1 MGLAVLVLA
10 GCGFRLQGETPLPFK
25 TMSIT
30 IPENTQFGADIRR
43 AIKASSPNT
52 EIIELDDLNN
62 AFKSVD
68 PNNTQEVASA
78 NLSKM
83 SLLNT
88 STEAQ
93 LQQVSELRTA
103 RAVSLNAQGRVE
115 EFELTLQ
122 YTIRLIDSKGQVIL
136 PDTTF
141 TSVREMPYDDRFAQA
156 FAIEQATMF
165 KDMQKGLV
173 SRIMR
178 RITSQDVI
186 ERTRNLSRTGTPGN
200 NDVPAQVVTPSLRN
214 EPVVPQQLLMPSLTP
229 NPVLSQ

>member
-156 FAIEQATMF
+156 FATEQATMF
-165 KDMQKGLV
+165 KDMQRGLV

-186 ERTRNLSRTGTPGN
+186 ERSRNLARTGTPEK
-200 NDVPAQVVTPSLRN
+200 NDVPAQVVSPSLRN
-214 EPVVPQQLLMPSLTP
+214 EPVVPEQLRMPSLTP

>member
-68 PNNTQEVASA
+68 PNNTQDVASA

-186 ERTRNLSRTGTPGN
+186 ERARNLSRTGTPGN

>member
-52 EIIELDDLNN
+52 EIIELDDLNK
-62 AFKSVD
+62 AFQDVD
-68 PNNTQEVASA
+68 PKNTQAVASA
-78 NLSKM
+78 NLSKI
-83 SLLNT
+83 SLLST

-93 LQQVSELRTA
+93 LQQVSEIRAA
-103 RAVSLNAQGRVE
+103 RPVSLNAQGRVE

-141 TSVREMPYDDRFAQA
+141 TAVRDMPYDDRFAQA

-165 KDMQKGLV
+165 KDMQSGLV
-173 SRIMR
+173 SRILR

-186 ERTRNLSRTGTPGN
+186 ERARNLSRTGTPEK
-200 NDVPAQVVTPSLRN
+200 NDVPAQVVAPSLRN
-214 EPVVPQQLLMPSLTP
+214 EPVVPQQLLMPPLTP

>member
-186 ERTRNLSRTGTPGN
+186 ERARNLSRTGTPGN